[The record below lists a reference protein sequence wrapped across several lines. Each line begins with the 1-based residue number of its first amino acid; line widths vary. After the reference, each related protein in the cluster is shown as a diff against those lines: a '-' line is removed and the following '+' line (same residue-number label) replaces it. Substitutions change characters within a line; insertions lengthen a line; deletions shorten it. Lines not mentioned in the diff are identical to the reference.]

1 MSYRNSER
9 KTQEMMHAT
18 IAVAVARAMLFLRP
32 RRFFCDTEEDEE
44 DVKGSIFDIFSLSVF
59 CARATTTTLLSLSL
73 KEARFSLEF
82 RMDFFQFISRHYIHT
97 LERERERERVHTHTH
112 TERERL

>member
-1 MSYRNSER
+1 MRVFEVVDVVQKQREEN
-9 KTQEMMHAT
+9 AGDD
-18 IAVAVARAMLFLRP
+18 ARDDRRRGRESDAFLRP

-82 RMDFFQFISRHYIHT
+82 RMDFFQFISRHYNT
-97 LERERERERVHTHTH
+97 L
-112 TERERL
+112 